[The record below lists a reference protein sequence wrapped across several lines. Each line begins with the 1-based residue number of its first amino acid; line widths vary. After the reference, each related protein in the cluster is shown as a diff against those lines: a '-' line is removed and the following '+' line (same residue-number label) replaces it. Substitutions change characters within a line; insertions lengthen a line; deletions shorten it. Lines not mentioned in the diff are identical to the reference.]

1 MKYWFGGLGAI
12 LSAVFLTGCIWLAVP
27 VAGLGNLA
35 HKSGTMEIELQGAGG
50 IPAFKRA
57 AIAERC
63 AVPIERNDFARAE
76 CVDVDMRVDAQLNGS
91 NNIQILG
98 ASLSNVGRTYAT
110 EDSITIRTQ
119 AIADHMAAAGF
130 TIVSSNRKRF

>member
-1 MKYWFGGLGAI
+1 MKYSFAGLGAI
-12 LSAVFLTGCIWLAVP
+12 LSAFFLTGCIWMAVP

-57 AIAERC
+57 ATAERC

-76 CVDVDMRVDAQLNGS
+76 CADVDMRVDAQMSGS
-91 NNIQILG
+91 NTITIVG
-98 ASLSNVGRTYAT
+98 GSLSYAGRTYAL
-110 EDSITIRTQ
+110 EDSITVRTQ
-119 AIADHMAAAGF
+119 AIADRMEQAGF
-130 TIVSSNRKRF
+130 TIVSSNRKRL